1 MLDGAQLGARG
12 KDLRLEEGETRARRR
27 TNEERRREYHEMM
40 DAKTAVREVMREERR
55 AGHWADPAVDD
66 DRHDEHGLLG
76 RDEDG
81 E

>member
-1 MLDGAQLGARG
+1 
-12 KDLRLEEGETRARRR
+12 
-27 TNEERRREYHEMM
+27 MM